1 MLQAF
6 VPDNLRNA
14 VTYSNRYEPG
24 INPTFDDFVDHYDTV
39 IIPTRVRE
47 ARDRALVENAL
58 RLVYPVDRFV
68 LGVREAMER
77 LWICEQLLLRCE
89 FTTSSTA
96 LLLLIFLFIQK
107 LKIFDL

>member
-6 VPDNLRNA
+6 VLDNLRNA

-24 INPTFDDFVDHYDTV
+24 INPTFDDFADHYDTV

-58 RLVYPVDRFV
+58 RLVYQRIYAPLRN
-68 LGVREAMER
+68 GVFYSLEELNQAIRE
-77 LWICEQLLLRCE
+77 LL
-89 FTTSSTA
+89 
-96 LLLLIFLFIQK
+96 
-107 LKIFDL
+107 

>member
-1 MLQAF
+1 M
-6 VPDNLRNA
+6 V
-14 VTYSNRYEPG
+14 
-24 INPTFDDFVDHYDTV
+24 
-39 IIPTRVRE
+39 
-47 ARDRALVENAL
+47 
-58 RLVYPVDRFV
+58 PVDRFV

-89 FTTSSTA
+89 FTTSSTT